1 MIFTLSLPKTIRLL
15 LHVTPTSD
23 KALGLDS
30 TCLLLPYRDMSLTVD
45 CHDLYSMAHFS
56 NEH

>member
-15 LHVTPTSD
+15 LHITPTSD
-23 KALGLDS
+23 KALQLDS
-30 TCLLLPYRDMSLTVD
+30 AYLLLPYRDTSLTVD
-45 CHDLYSMAHFS
+45 CHDLHSMAHFS